1 MGKIHHDRSGFLHDQ
16 FSPLPDPVC
25 HRLRHA
31 RRASIFHYPGSCHF
45 YALHMV
51 PPPAHRWPHQSGCDL
66 ASCPLPHHSCPFEP
80 FSFFQSILLHVNGAR
95 RAKGDDL
102 AYIEACLDPV
112 LQKRAFGAVTLRSI
126 SKTRQSSTPM
136 LLATIISSSLRGS
149 LTSFPWTR

>member
-1 MGKIHHDRSGFLHDQ
+1 MISFLLFLIQ
-16 FSPLPDPVC
+16 FAIDYVMLVVHLYFIIQALVIFTPSTWFRPLHTGGLTSQDVT
-25 HRLRHA
+25 LLL
-31 RRASIFHYPGSCHF
+31 
-45 YALHMV
+45 ALCLII
-51 PPPAHRWPHQSGCDL
+51 PALLSR
-66 ASCPLPHHSCPFEP
+66 

>member
-1 MGKIHHDRSGFLHDQ
+1 MISFLLFLIQ
-16 FSPLPDPVC
+16 FAIDYVMLVVHLYFIIQALVIFTPSTWFRPLHTGGLTSQDVT
-25 HRLRHA
+25 LLL
-31 RRASIFHYPGSCHF
+31 
-45 YALHMV
+45 ALCLII
-51 PPPAHRWPHQSGCDL
+51 PALLSR
-66 ASCPLPHHSCPFEP
+66 

-136 LLATIISSSLRGS
+136 LLATIISSSLRGF